1 MYKLNFIQYPNAKDI
16 QLSAEKALEPLKSN
30 DNIEEFI
37 SSFKKRFNFKSLNT
51 FSFSEDGFLS
61 MMINLGGKILVSKG
75 ESQAIVDAA
84 SKCKELGFD
93 IEFITINKDGF
104 LNYDEIKTCDYIFV
118 SSYIMDT
125 YVKVD
130 LKKVKE
136 LSNAKLISNITASIS
151 NFLKEKDCDL
161 AILDSYKLTG
171 FSFSSIILHNEVLK
185 EQYLANIDT
194 LAIYKINDAINDFTP
209 VSSIKNSFKQCLDKE
224 LEKNIFYFVNP
235 NDTLDYTLH
244 FGLKDIKAR
253 EIIRTLS
260 LNSIFVTNGE
270 GCSLGLSKPSR
281 ILQEMGYKEIES
293 RWALSLSFSQ
303 ELSYEEIETIA
314 KTIAK
319 KYRQIKALNA

>member
-1 MYKLNFIQYPNAKDI
+1 MYKLNFIQYPSAKDFSI
-16 QLSAEKALEPLKSN
+16 SVEQALEPLKSN
-30 DNIEEFI
+30 EKIEKFI

-61 MMINLGGKILVSKG
+61 MMLNLGGKIQVSKG

-84 SKCKELGFD
+84 LKCQELGFD
-93 IEFITINKDGF
+93 IEFISLNKDGL
-104 LNYDEIKTCDYIFV
+104 LNYEDIKSCDYIFC

-130 LKKVKE
+130 LQKVKK
-136 LSNAKLISNITASIS
+136 LSSATVISNISATMNSK
-151 NFLKEKDCDL
+151 NCDVAL
-161 AILDSYKLTG
+161 LDAYKLTG
-171 FSFSSIILHNEVLK
+171 FSFSSIILHNELLK

-194 LAIYKINDAINDFTP
+194 VAIYNIANAVENFKTIETY
-209 VSSIKNSFKQCLDKE
+209 KNELKNALDSE
-224 LEKNIFYFVNP
+224 FGENIYYFVKP
-235 NDTLDYTLH
+235 EDTLAYTLH

-281 ILQEMGYKEIES
+281 IIQEMGYEELEA

-303 ELSYEEIETIA
+303 ELTSEEILNIS
-314 KTIAK
+314 KIIAK
-319 KYRQIKALNA
+319 KYRQIKALNG